1 MFERLGLTTAG
12 PAGLYGVTFSCQ
24 VRTLWDNAPT
34 INCSALTTLIPRGGL
49 QGVWARPT
57 DPFEVH
63 SSVATVELVGG
74 EQVQARDVNA
84 AAVFG

>member
-1 MFERLGLTTAG
+1 M
-12 PAGLYGVTFSCQ
+12 S
-24 VRTLWDNAPT
+24 
-34 INCSALTTLIPRGGL
+34 RGGL